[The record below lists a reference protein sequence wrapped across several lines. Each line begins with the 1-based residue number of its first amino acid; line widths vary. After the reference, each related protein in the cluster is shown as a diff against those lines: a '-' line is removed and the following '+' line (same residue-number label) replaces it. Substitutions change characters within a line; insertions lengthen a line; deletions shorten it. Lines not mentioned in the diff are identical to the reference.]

1 MAPWKGR
8 KGTFALRKCNNLN
21 LCVGRKD
28 RFSVDYLFS
37 QRICPGITYDGK
49 IYGLG
54 DARASASPSGSIVQ
68 GGKGVLCAVFS
79 VTAQGVI

>member
-1 MAPWKGR
+1 M
-8 KGTFALRKCNNLN
+8 
-21 LCVGRKD
+21 
-28 RFSVDYLFS
+28 
-37 QRICPGITYDGK
+37 ICPGITYDGK

-54 DARASASPSGSIVQ
+54 DARASASPSGSIAQ